1 MGTAAPKTAPIEI
14 LREPAVSLP
23 GMAIGEEVICD
34 YSSLRLSL
42 KRHPLDLLRPNLKHS
57 GAVPAERLLK
67 LQTGNRVN
75 VAGLVI
81 CRQRPGTAS
90 GVIFMTLEDETGI
103 ANIVVWPK
111 MFEHYRKVV
120 LRSRLIGV
128 TGKVEREGLV
138 IHVIADG
145 LVDMSDRLMLLAE
158 GRDLPVEHKITAQKW
173 GTANFD
179 AVNLGRMLAGSR
191 RSPVPGVGP
200 PWSGEGRADQA
211 HTEPSDQR
219 LSLKRSFPSHD
230 FH

>member
-1 MGTAAPKTAPIEI
+1 M
-14 LREPAVSLP
+14 AV
-23 GMAIGEEVICD
+23 GEEVICD

-42 KRHPLDLLRPNLKHS
+42 KHHPLELLRPNLQHS
-57 GAVPAERLLK
+57 GAVPAKRLLQLK
-67 LQTGNRVN
+67 TGSRVN

-111 MFEHYRKVV
+111 MFERFRKVV

-145 LVDMSDRLMLLAE
+145 LVDMSDRLMLLAA
-158 GRDLPVEHKITAQKW
+158 GRELPREHKTTAQKW

-191 RSPVPGVGP
+191 RSPAPGARP
-200 PWSGEGRADQA
+200 LWSGEGRADQA

-219 LSLKRSFPSHD
+219 FSLKRSFPSHD